1 MSYIVKHIYEADYGC
16 EERPAGYKPK
26 DIVVLSDDSGVEI
39 RLEIADEELVSK
51 GINEGDMVM
60 LDGNN
65 DISKA

>member
-1 MSYIVKHIYEADYGC
+1 MAYTVKHIYEADYGC